1 MSKFIT
7 FEGVDGAGKSTHLAW
22 FADVLRQRGL
32 DVIVTRE
39 PGGTPLGEQLRE
51 ILLHQPMSI
60 GTETLL
66 MFAARLEHVEQV
78 IKPALRAEKWVI
90 SDRFSD
96 ASFAYQGGGRGMDWD
111 KLKQLEQWVH
121 PDLQP
126 DLTLFFDVPVEVARE
141 RLRMSDRAGE
151 NNTSLDRFEQEQS
164 DFFERVR
171 AGYHKRVQQNPHRYV
186 VIDAAQSLESVKDKL
201 QEVISAI

>member
-22 FADVLRQRGL
+22 FADALRQRGL
-32 DVIVTRE
+32 DVVVTRE

-51 ILLHQPMSI
+51 ILLNQPMSI
-60 GTETLL
+60 GTEALL
-66 MFAARLEHVEQV
+66 MFAARLEHIEQV
-78 IKPALRAEKWVI
+78 IKPALRAGKWVI

-96 ASFAYQGGGRGMDWD
+96 ASFAYQGGGRGLEWD
-111 KLKQLEQWVH
+111 KLSQLEQWVH

-126 DLTLFFDVPVEVARE
+126 DLTLFFDVPVEVARQ
-141 RLRMSDRAGE
+141 RLA
-151 NNTSLDRFEQEQS
+151 NNVSLDRFEQEQA

-171 AGYHKRVQQNPHRYV
+171 AGYHKRVQQNPQRYI
-186 VIDAAQSLESVKDKL
+186 VIDAAQTLNTVKHKLEEIIL
-201 QEVISAI
+201 II

>member
-22 FADVLRQRGL
+22 FAEMLRQRGP
-32 DVIVTRE
+32 DVLVTRE

-51 ILLHQPMSI
+51 MLLNQTMGI

-66 MFAARLEHVEQV
+66 MFAARLEHIEQV
-78 IKPALRAEKWVI
+78 IKPGLHAGKWVI

-96 ASFAYQGGGRGMDWD
+96 ASFAYQGGGRGLDWN
-111 KLKQLEQWVH
+111 KLNQLEQWVH

-126 DLTLFFDVPVEVARE
+126 DLTLFFDVPVEIARQ
-141 RLRMSDRAGE
+141 RLA
-151 NNTSLDRFEQEQS
+151 NNASLDRFEQEQA

-171 AGYHKRVQQNPHRYV
+171 AAYHKRVQQNPQRYI
-186 VIDAAQSLESVKDKL
+186 VIDAAQSMDEIKQELEKIALSL
-201 QEVISAI
+201 